1 MAHMFDP
8 DDLVDLQKV
17 RALGQSGALRLIR
30 GSLSLREIADV
41 VDVAPS
47 TVLRWERGE
56 RVPHGPA
63 ALRYG
68 RLLQKLMQK

>member
-1 MAHMFDP
+1 MANMFEP

-30 GSLSLREIADV
+30 GSLSLRDIAEPV
-41 VDVAPS
+41 GVAPS
-47 TVLRWERGE
+47 TILRWERGE

-63 ALRYG
+63 AVRYG
-68 RLLQKLMQK
+68 QLLQRLMQK